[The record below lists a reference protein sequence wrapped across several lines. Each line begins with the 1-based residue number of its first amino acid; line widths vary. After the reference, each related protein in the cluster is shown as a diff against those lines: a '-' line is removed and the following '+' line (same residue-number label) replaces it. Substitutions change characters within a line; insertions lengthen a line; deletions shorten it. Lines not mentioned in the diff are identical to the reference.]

1 MLTPDE
7 FLLVPTTMENK
18 AGIPRDRGRDTNGDH
33 KRDFTDSVLKNSEEE
48 QKYEQGRVE
57 SAVALRREL
66 WDRDSAAPTPRF
78 KVNPPRAQNQFVRY
92 RDVIQEYRLLGAAVF
107 LGCVGIAAAVAALQP
122 ADYRAAVTLE
132 LLGIN
137 ENFLN
142 LQQVDPTTPLS
153 SNSGGDSYTQTQLEL
168 LKRDALTERV
178 VQRLRLDQNDRFSK
192 HRGVLSWFKRSAP
205 NMAATDRVL
214 VAVRM
219 AQKKFKV
226 QQLRQSNLVEISFED
241 SDPKLAV
248 DFVNTIAQ
256 EAVEEN
262 LRSRWGLSRN
272 VGTWLGQHL
281 TDLRTKMAA
290 SEHELEAYSANA
302 GLLTTTGS
310 SSAVDDTRLQRLQD
324 QLARAQTNRIQ
335 KESHYTIA
343 KSVDLDSLPE
353 VIDDAALKEYRV
365 RLADLRRQE
374 ADLSTALTP
383 DHPKVQRVQAQ
394 ITNLQA
400 TIVHERTNILD
411 RLHNEYAADRREE
424 DAVADAVAAET
435 SKVSGIT
442 QKEIHYNTLKR
453 ELETTRSMYEDVLKR
468 VNDTEL
474 ASVTRAS
481 GMRIVDPATVPEKL
495 DLLKSRI
502 FVGGIGAFAG
512 LLLAGVVVFV
522 MEQTNNTVKSA
533 GHTPVLLNVP
543 ELGIIPSIPNS
554 IYSRRKL
561 AYGQQ
566 ATIEEHA
573 GGALSTFRWGPAPS
587 ETALKELSS
596 ISDSSFQSVIN
607 SILFALEEGKD
618 HRAIAVS
625 SPGPGEG
632 KTTLTANLGLALS
645 EIGHRVLLID
655 ADLRRPSLHKVLG
668 LENQGGLA
676 EILSDS
682 APISSERIKTFVQ
695 RASAGLLDVLTA
707 GEPAVDPFSLLHST
721 RASEVIEAIRG
732 EYDLILIDT
741 PPLLFV
747 PESRLL
753 GRVTDWSIL
762 VLRAG
767 KTTADA
773 ALGAQRQMGED
784 GIPLLGTILND
795 CRPRHSSYGYSGY
808 SAKWANG

>member
-1 MLTPDE
+1 MKPDD

-18 AGIPRDRGRDTNGDH
+18 GDIPNDRGRDTNGN
-33 KRDFTDSVLKNSEEE
+33 RNCDFTDSVLKNSEEE
-48 QKYEQGRVE
+48 QKYEQGPVE
-57 SAVALRREL
+57 SAVALRRRL
-66 WDRDSAAPTPRF
+66 WGRDGVAPISKF
-78 KVNPPRAQNQFVRY
+78 KVNAPRAQNQFVRY
-92 RDVIQEYRLLGAAVF
+92 WEVIQEYRLLGAAVF
-107 LGCVGIAAAVAALQP
+107 LVCVGIAAVVAALQP
-122 ADYRAAVTLE
+122 ADYRATVTLE

-178 VQRLRLDQNDRFSK
+178 VQRLRLDQSDRFSN

-205 NMAATDRVL
+205 NMVATDRVL
-214 VAVRM
+214 AAVRT

-241 SDPKLAV
+241 SDPKVAV

-262 LRSRWGLSRN
+262 LRSRWGLSQN
-272 VGTWLGQHL
+272 VGTWLLQHL
-281 TDLRTKMAA
+281 TDLRTKMGA

-343 KSVDLDSLPE
+343 KSANLDSLPE

-374 ADLSTALTP
+374 ADLSTALMP

-400 TIVHERTNILD
+400 TIARERTNILD

-424 DAVADAVAAET
+424 DAVAEAVAAET

-481 GMRIVDPATVPEKL
+481 GMRVVDPATVPEKL
-495 DLLKSRI
+495 DLLKGRI

-512 LLLAGVVVFV
+512 ILLAGVVVFV

-533 GHTPVLLNVP
+533 GYTRVLLNVP
-543 ELGIIPSIPNS
+543 ELGIIPSIPKS

-561 AYGQQ
+561 AYGPQ

-573 GGALSTFRWGPAPS
+573 SGSLSTFRWGPAPS

-607 SILFALEEGKD
+607 SILFALEGGQD

-668 LENQGGLA
+668 IENEGGLA

-682 APISSERIKTFVQ
+682 APISSERIKTSVQ